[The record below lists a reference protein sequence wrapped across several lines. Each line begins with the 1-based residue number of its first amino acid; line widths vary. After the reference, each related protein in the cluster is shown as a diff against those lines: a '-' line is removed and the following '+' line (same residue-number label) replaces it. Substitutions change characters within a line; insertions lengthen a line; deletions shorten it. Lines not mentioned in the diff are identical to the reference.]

1 MEMVVGDDVFFWI
14 ASKDTGIYAI
24 PIPNQNVLMLEEWE
38 AEIDDRVAN
47 LYGLTA
53 EEMKTIRGD

>member
-1 MEMVVGDDVFFWI
+1 
-14 ASKDTGIYAI
+14 
-24 PIPNQNVLMLEEWE
+24 MLEEWE

-53 EEMKTIRGD
+53 EEMKTIRGINYDKNS

>member
-1 MEMVVGDDVFFWI
+1 MAVGDGVFLWI
-14 ASKDTGIYAI
+14 STKDAGIYAI
-24 PIPNQNVLMLEEWE
+24 PIPNQNVLILEEWE

-53 EEMKTIRGD
+53 EEMKTIRGY

>member
-1 MEMVVGDDVFFWI
+1 MAVGDGVFLWI

-24 PIPNQNVLMLEEWE
+24 PIPNQNLLILEEWE

-53 EEMKTIRGD
+53 EEMKTIRGY